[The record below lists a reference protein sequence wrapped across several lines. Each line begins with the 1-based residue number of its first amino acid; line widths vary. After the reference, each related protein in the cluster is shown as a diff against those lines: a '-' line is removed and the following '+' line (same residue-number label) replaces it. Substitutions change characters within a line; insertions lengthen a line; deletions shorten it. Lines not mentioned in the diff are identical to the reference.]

1 MREPLGTSRPGLIIA
16 SDWNPVPF
24 PGKIQI
30 CPPPTN
36 STNQRYR
43 TPTMPYPEM
52 MVAPMRQEL
61 ARIGFQELRDA
72 EQVGQAMDAMDGTV
86 LVAVNSICGCA
97 AGIFR
102 PAVMMALQGDTQP
115 DHKVTVFAGQDLD
128 ATAAARRHL
137 MGYPPSSPSIA
148 LLKDGDVV
156 FMLERFQIEGR
167 SAPAIA
173 GDLQAAFAEH
183 C

>member
-1 MREPLGTSRPGLIIA
+1 
-16 SDWNPVPF
+16 
-24 PGKIQI
+24 
-30 CPPPTN
+30 
-36 STNQRYR
+36 
-43 TPTMPYPEM
+43 MPYPEM
-52 MVAPMRQEL
+52 MVAPMRHEL
-61 ARIGFQELRDA
+61 VQIGFQELRSA
-72 EQVGQAMDAMDGTV
+72 EQVNQAMDAMEGTV
-86 LVAVNSICGCA
+86 LVAVNSVCGCA

-102 PAVMMALQGDTQP
+102 PAVMLALRGEKQP

-128 ATAAARRHL
+128 ATAEARKQL
-137 MGYPPSSPSIA
+137 IGYPPSSPSIA

-173 GDLQAAFAEH
+173 DDLQAAFAEH

>member
-1 MREPLGTSRPGLIIA
+1 
-16 SDWNPVPF
+16 
-24 PGKIQI
+24 
-30 CPPPTN
+30 
-36 STNQRYR
+36 
-43 TPTMPYPEM
+43 MPYPEM

-72 EQVGQAMDAMDGTV
+72 EEVTQAMDAMEGTV
-86 LVAVNSICGCA
+86 LVAVNSVCGCA

-102 PAVMMALQGDTQP
+102 PAVMLALQGDNLP
-115 DHKVTVFAGQDLD
+115 DHKVTVFAGQDLE

-137 MGYPPSSPSIA
+137 VGYPPSSPSIA
-148 LLKDGDVV
+148 LIKDGDVV

-167 SAPAIA
+167 SASAIA
-173 GDLQAAFAEH
+173 SDLQAAFAAH

>member
-1 MREPLGTSRPGLIIA
+1 
-16 SDWNPVPF
+16 
-24 PGKIQI
+24 
-30 CPPPTN
+30 
-36 STNQRYR
+36 
-43 TPTMPYPEM
+43 MPYPEM
-52 MVAPMRQEL
+52 MVAPMRSDMV
-61 ARIGFQELRDA
+61 RIGFQELRDA
-72 EQVGQAMDAMDGTV
+72 EQVEQAMDAMEGTV
-86 LVAVNSICGCA
+86 LVAVNSVCGCA

-102 PAVMMALQGDTQP
+102 PAVAMALQGDKQP

-128 ATAAARRHL
+128 ATAAARMHL
-137 MGYPPSSPSIA
+137 IGYPPSSPSIA

-173 GDLQAAFAEH
+173 TDLQTAFDEH

>member
-1 MREPLGTSRPGLIIA
+1 
-16 SDWNPVPF
+16 
-24 PGKIQI
+24 
-30 CPPPTN
+30 
-36 STNQRYR
+36 
-43 TPTMPYPEM
+43 MPYPEM

-102 PAVMMALQGDTQP
+102 PAVMMALQSEKQP

-137 MGYPPSSPSIA
+137 VGYPPSSPSIA
-148 LLKDGDVV
+148 LLKDGDIV

>member
-1 MREPLGTSRPGLIIA
+1 
-16 SDWNPVPF
+16 
-24 PGKIQI
+24 
-30 CPPPTN
+30 
-36 STNQRYR
+36 
-43 TPTMPYPEM
+43 MPYPEM
-52 MVAPMRQEL
+52 MVAPMRHEL
-61 ARIGFQELRDA
+61 VQIGFQELRSA
-72 EQVGQAMDAMDGTV
+72 EQVNQAMDAMEGTV
-86 LVAVNSICGCA
+86 LVAVNSVCGCA

-102 PAVMMALQGDTQP
+102 PAVMLALQGEKQP

-128 ATAAARRHL
+128 ATAEARKQL
-137 MGYPPSSPSIA
+137 IGYPPSSPSIA

-173 GDLQAAFAEH
+173 DDLQAAFAAH

>member
-1 MREPLGTSRPGLIIA
+1 
-16 SDWNPVPF
+16 
-24 PGKIQI
+24 
-30 CPPPTN
+30 
-36 STNQRYR
+36 
-43 TPTMPYPEM
+43 MPYPEM
-52 MVAPMRQEL
+52 MVAPMRHEL
-61 ARIGFQELRDA
+61 VQIGFQELRSA
-72 EQVGQAMDAMDGTV
+72 EQVNQAMDAMEGTV
-86 LVAVNSICGCA
+86 LVAVNSVCGCA

-102 PAVMMALQGDTQP
+102 PAVMLALQGDKQP

-128 ATAAARRHL
+128 ATAEARKQL
-137 MGYPPSSPSIA
+137 IGYPPSSPSIA

-173 GDLQAAFAEH
+173 DDLQAAFAEH

>member
-1 MREPLGTSRPGLIIA
+1 
-16 SDWNPVPF
+16 
-24 PGKIQI
+24 
-30 CPPPTN
+30 
-36 STNQRYR
+36 
-43 TPTMPYPEM
+43 MPYPEM

-61 ARIGFQELRDA
+61 ARIGFQELRDE
-72 EQVGQAMDAMDGTV
+72 EQVGQAMEAMEGTV
-86 LVAVNSICGCA
+86 LVAVNSVCGCA

-102 PAVMMALQGDTQP
+102 PAVMMALQGDRQP
-115 DHKVTVFAGQDLD
+115 DHKVTVFAGQDLG
-128 ATAAARRHL
+128 ATAAARTHL
-137 MGYPPSSPSIA
+137 VGYPPSSPSIA

-173 GDLQAAFAEH
+173 SDLQAAFEEH

>member
-1 MREPLGTSRPGLIIA
+1 
-16 SDWNPVPF
+16 
-24 PGKIQI
+24 
-30 CPPPTN
+30 
-36 STNQRYR
+36 
-43 TPTMPYPEM
+43 MPYPEM

-61 ARIGFQELRDA
+61 VRIGFQELRDA
-72 EQVGQAMDAMDGTV
+72 EQVEQAMDAMEGTV

-102 PAVMMALQGDTQP
+102 PAVMMSLEGDRQP

-128 ATAAARRHL
+128 ATAAARTHL
-137 MGYPPSSPSIA
+137 VGYPPSSPSIA
-148 LLKDGDVV
+148 LIKDGDVV

-173 GDLQAAFAEH
+173 SDLQAAFAEH

>member
-1 MREPLGTSRPGLIIA
+1 
-16 SDWNPVPF
+16 
-24 PGKIQI
+24 
-30 CPPPTN
+30 
-36 STNQRYR
+36 
-43 TPTMPYPEM
+43 MPYPEM
-52 MVAPMRQEL
+52 MVAPMR
-61 ARIGFQELRDA
+61 ADMVRIGFQELREA
-72 EQVGQAMDAMDGTV
+72 QQVQQAMDAMEGTV
-86 LVAVNSICGCA
+86 LVAVNSVCGCA

-102 PAVMMALQGDTQP
+102 PAVAMALQGEDQP

-128 ATAAARRHL
+128 ATAAARMHL
-137 MGYPPSSPSIA
+137 VGYPPSSPSIA

-173 GDLQAAFAEH
+173 GDLQAAFDEH

>member
-1 MREPLGTSRPGLIIA
+1 
-16 SDWNPVPF
+16 
-24 PGKIQI
+24 
-30 CPPPTN
+30 
-36 STNQRYR
+36 
-43 TPTMPYPEM
+43 MPYPEM
-52 MVAPMRQEL
+52 MVAPMRHEL
-61 ARIGFQELRDA
+61 VQIGFQELRSA
-72 EQVGQAMDAMDGTV
+72 EQVNQAMDAMEGTV
-86 LVAVNSICGCA
+86 LVAVNSVCGCA

-102 PAVMMALQGDTQP
+102 PAVMLALQGDKQP

-128 ATAAARRHL
+128 ATAEARNQL
-137 MGYPPSSPSIA
+137 IGYPPSSPSIA

-173 GDLQAAFAEH
+173 DDLQAAFEAH

>member
-1 MREPLGTSRPGLIIA
+1 MAI
-16 SDWNPVPF
+16 
-24 PGKIQI
+24 
-30 CPPPTN
+30 N
-36 STNQRYR
+36 S
-43 TPTMPYPEM
+43 
-52 MVAPMRQEL
+52 V
-61 ARIGFQELRDA
+61 
-72 EQVGQAMDAMDGTV
+72 
-86 LVAVNSICGCA
+86 CGCA

-102 PAVMMALQGDTQP
+102 PAVMMALQGDRQP

-128 ATAAARRHL
+128 ATAAARRL
-137 MGYPPSSPSIA
+137 LVGYPPLSPSIA

-173 GDLQAAFAEH
+173 GDLQAALEEH

>member
-1 MREPLGTSRPGLIIA
+1 
-16 SDWNPVPF
+16 
-24 PGKIQI
+24 
-30 CPPPTN
+30 
-36 STNQRYR
+36 
-43 TPTMPYPEM
+43 MPYPEM
-52 MVAPMRQEL
+52 MVAPMRHEL
-61 ARIGFQELRDA
+61 VQIGFQELRDS
-72 EQVGQAMDAMDGTV
+72 EQVNQAMDAMDGTV
-86 LVAVNSICGCA
+86 LMAINSVCGCA

-102 PAVMMALQGDTQP
+102 PAVMLALQGNKQP

-128 ATAAARRHL
+128 ATVEARKQL
-137 MGYPPSSPSIA
+137 IGYPPSSPSIA

-173 GDLQAAFAEH
+173 ADLQAAFEAH

>member
-1 MREPLGTSRPGLIIA
+1 
-16 SDWNPVPF
+16 
-24 PGKIQI
+24 
-30 CPPPTN
+30 
-36 STNQRYR
+36 
-43 TPTMPYPEM
+43 MPYPEM
-52 MVAPMRQEL
+52 MVAPMRHEL
-61 ARIGFQELRDA
+61 AQLGFHELRDA
-72 EQVGQAMDAMDGTV
+72 DQVGQAMDALDGTV
-86 LVAVNSICGCA
+86 LVAVNSVCGCA

-102 PAVMMALQGDTQP
+102 PAVMMALQGERQP

-137 MGYPPSSPSIA
+137 VGYPPSSPSIA

-173 GDLQAAFAEH
+173 GDLQAAFEEH

>member
-1 MREPLGTSRPGLIIA
+1 
-16 SDWNPVPF
+16 
-24 PGKIQI
+24 
-30 CPPPTN
+30 
-36 STNQRYR
+36 
-43 TPTMPYPEM
+43 MPYPEM
-52 MVAPMRQEL
+52 MVAPMRSDMV
-61 ARIGFQELRDA
+61 RMGFQELRDG
-72 EQVGQAMDAMDGTV
+72 EHVQQAMDAMDGTV

-102 PAVMMALQGDTQP
+102 PAVAMALQGDKQP
-115 DHKVTVFAGQDLD
+115 DHMVTVFAGQDMD

-137 MGYPPSSPSIA
+137 IGYPPSSPSIA

-173 GDLQAAFAEH
+173 TDLQTAFAEH

>member
-1 MREPLGTSRPGLIIA
+1 
-16 SDWNPVPF
+16 
-24 PGKIQI
+24 
-30 CPPPTN
+30 
-36 STNQRYR
+36 
-43 TPTMPYPEM
+43 MPYPEM
-52 MVAPMRQEL
+52 MVAPMRHEL
-61 ARIGFQELRDA
+61 VQIGFQELRDP
-72 EQVGQAMDAMDGTV
+72 EQVNQAMDAMDGTV
-86 LVAVNSICGCA
+86 LVAINSVCGCA

-102 PAVMMALQGDTQP
+102 PAVMLALQGDKQP

-128 ATAAARRHL
+128 ATAAARKQL
-137 MGYPPSSPSIA
+137 IGYPPSSPSIA

-173 GDLQAAFAEH
+173 ADLQAAFDAH

>member
-1 MREPLGTSRPGLIIA
+1 
-16 SDWNPVPF
+16 
-24 PGKIQI
+24 
-30 CPPPTN
+30 
-36 STNQRYR
+36 
-43 TPTMPYPEM
+43 MPYPEM
-52 MVAPMRQEL
+52 MVAPMRNEL
-61 ARIGFQELRDA
+61 VQIGFQELRSA
-72 EQVGQAMDAMDGTV
+72 EHVNQAMDAMEGTV
-86 LVAVNSICGCA
+86 LVAVNSVCGCA

-102 PAVMMALQGDTQP
+102 PAVMLALQGEKQP

-128 ATAAARRHL
+128 ATAEARKQL
-137 MGYPPSSPSIA
+137 IGYPPSSPSIA

-173 GDLQAAFAEH
+173 DDLQTAFAAH

>member
-1 MREPLGTSRPGLIIA
+1 
-16 SDWNPVPF
+16 
-24 PGKIQI
+24 
-30 CPPPTN
+30 
-36 STNQRYR
+36 
-43 TPTMPYPEM
+43 MPYSEM

-61 ARIGFQELRDA
+61 TRIGFQELRDA

-86 LVAVNSICGCA
+86 LVAVNSVCGCA

-102 PAVMMALQGDTQP
+102 PAVMMALEGDDQP

-128 ATAAARRHL
+128 ATAAVRIHL
-137 MGYPPSSPSIA
+137 VGYPPSSPSIA

-156 FMLERFQIEGR
+156 FMLERYQIEGR

-173 GDLQAAFAEH
+173 ADLQGALKEH
-183 C
+183 CAA